1 MDLLRSMKRS
11 AMTAPSDHPPR
22 IPDKLYFRIGE
33 VSRLTRLPSS
43 VLRFWE
49 SEFPRIKPR
58 RTEAG
63 QRLYRRSDV
72 ELILTIKHLLYD
84 QKFTI
89 KGARQYLKSTSADTP
104 PPAHSLFEDLLVE
117 LKEIRDLLE

>member
-1 MDLLRSMKRS
+1 MKAPADLVFN
-11 AMTAPSDHPPR
+11 

-33 VSRLTRLPSS
+33 VSRIADVPTS

-49 SEFPRIKPR
+49 SEFPRIRPQ

-63 QRLYRRSDV
+63 QRLYRRNDV
-72 ELILTIKHLLYD
+72 EMILTIKHLLYD

-89 KGARQYLKSTSADTP
+89 KGARKFLKSNRSQSR
-104 PPAHSLFEDLLVE
+104 PAPSESLIDSIRTE
-117 LKEIRDLLE
+117 LAQIRDLLK

>member
-1 MDLLRSMKRS
+1 
-11 AMTAPSDHPPR
+11 MTAPPSNLST

-33 VSRLTRLPSS
+33 VSRLADVPAS

-49 SEFPRIKPR
+49 SQFNRIKPR

-63 QRLYRRSDV
+63 QRLYRKQDV
-72 ELILTIKHLLYD
+72 ELILIIKNLLYE

-89 KGARQYLKSTSADTP
+89 KGAVNHLKSRTRADALKSTPQMLQDIRM
-104 PPAHSLFEDLLVE
+104 E
-117 LKEIRDLLE
+117 LQQIRDLLK

>member
-1 MDLLRSMKRS
+1 MPVPPD
-11 AMTAPSDHPPR
+11 PS

-33 VSRLTRLPSS
+33 VSRIVGVPQS

-49 SEFPRIKPR
+49 TEFSGIRPK

-63 QRLYRRSDV
+63 QRLYRKNDIL
-72 ELILTIKHLLYD
+72 LIFKIKDLLYD

-89 KGARQYLKSTSADTP
+89 KGARNFLKTKSDSAP
-104 PPAHSLFEDLLVE
+104 GKFSESDLIRYIRSE
-117 LKEIRDLLE
+117 LDQIKNLLE

>member
-1 MDLLRSMKRS
+1 
-11 AMTAPSDHPPR
+11 MTAPSDHPPD

-33 VSRLTRLPSS
+33 VSRISGLPSS

-49 SEFPRIKPR
+49 SEFPRIKPK

-84 QKFTI
+84 KKFTI
-89 KGARQYLKSTSADTP
+89 KGARQYLRNAAPPEEAPSSKS
-104 PPAHSLFEDLLVE
+104 DLIQELLAE
-117 LKEIRDLLE
+117 LKTIRELLE